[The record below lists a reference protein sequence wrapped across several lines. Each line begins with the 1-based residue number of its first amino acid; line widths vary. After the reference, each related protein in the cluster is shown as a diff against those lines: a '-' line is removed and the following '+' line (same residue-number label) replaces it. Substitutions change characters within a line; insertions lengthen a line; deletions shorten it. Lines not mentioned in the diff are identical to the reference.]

1 MAHMLEDLYVPV
13 EVLGCIASH
22 FDAAATLLAFECAAS
37 SCRRATAGAWRNLT
51 LSRFPRVED
60 ILRLS
65 PMPAPSFR
73 ELFRRQIAAAL
84 PPPRPSLADFILSVE
99 LSVDG
104 EMTHSWTGP
113 YWESGQ
119 GEGGAAPR
127 LWPGEPPPWFRPFI
141 AISKDNDHL
150 VSRDGAEGWAVPAAL
165 AEAYTC
171 TVTVTHALRSARL
184 YSGRPS
190 LVCASRDDCVVFDE
204 RRLPPLFSPPDPS
217 SWQDEEQEAGF
228 SLVRVDPAHDVRCRA
243 HLSHAGGRGAGGG
256 HLELDFGN
264 ETGRLN
270 GRQALLEYLLLLT
283 ARVAG

>member
-1 MAHMLEDLYVPV
+1 MSGQHDAVAHTGDPTESDDTFALDCTDSLDLQEPCDPSSSLAPGDIVQAPRLIRGGTTGSEESVQIV
-13 EVLGCIASH
+13 EATTSGWIVARLGLPGAKV
-22 FDAAATLLAFECAAS
+22 
-37 SCRRATAGAWRNLT
+37 RRAT
-51 LSRFPRVED
+51 
-60 ILRLS
+60 
-65 PMPAPSFR
+65 
-73 ELFRRQIAAAL
+73 
-84 PPPRPSLADFILSVE
+84 
-99 LSVDG
+99 
-104 EMTHSWTGP
+104 
-113 YWESGQ
+113 
-119 GEGGAAPR
+119 
-127 LWPGEPPPWFRPFI
+127 
-141 AISKDNDHL
+141 
-150 VSRDGAEGWAVPAAL
+150 RDGAEGWAVPAAL

>member
-1 MAHMLEDLYVPV
+1 
-13 EVLGCIASH
+13 
-22 FDAAATLLAFECAAS
+22 
-37 SCRRATAGAWRNLT
+37 
-51 LSRFPRVED
+51 
-60 ILRLS
+60 
-65 PMPAPSFR
+65 MPAPSFR
-73 ELFRRQIAAAL
+73 ELFRRQISAAL

-171 TVTVTHALRSARL
+171 TVTVTHALRSALSAWGCTAREQPRVVDGARDL
-184 YSGRPS
+184 RPKNAAQS
-190 LVCASRDDCVVFDE
+190 
-204 RRLPPLFSPPDPS
+204 
-217 SWQDEEQEAGF
+217 EAG
-228 SLVRVDPAHDVRCRA
+228 P
-243 HLSHAGGRGAGGG
+243 
-256 HLELDFGN
+256 
-264 ETGRLN
+264 TGD
-270 GRQALLEYLLLLT
+270 
-283 ARVAG
+283 

>member
-1 MAHMLEDLYVPV
+1 MFPMADKIEQGGEEAFEELSVEYVAKTRQGPHAACMAHMLEDLYVPV

-22 FDAAATLLAFECAAS
+22 FDAAATLLAF
-37 SCRRATAGAWRNLT
+37 
-51 LSRFPRVED
+51 D
-60 ILRLS
+60 
-65 PMPAPSFR
+65 
-73 ELFRRQIAAAL
+73 
-84 PPPRPSLADFILSVE
+84 VE

-204 RRLPPLFSPPDPS
+204 RRLPPLFSPPDP
-217 SWQDEEQEAGF
+217 
-228 SLVRVDPAHDVRCRA
+228 
-243 HLSHAGGRGAGGG
+243 
-256 HLELDFGN
+256 
-264 ETGRLN
+264 
-270 GRQALLEYLLLLT
+270 
-283 ARVAG
+283 